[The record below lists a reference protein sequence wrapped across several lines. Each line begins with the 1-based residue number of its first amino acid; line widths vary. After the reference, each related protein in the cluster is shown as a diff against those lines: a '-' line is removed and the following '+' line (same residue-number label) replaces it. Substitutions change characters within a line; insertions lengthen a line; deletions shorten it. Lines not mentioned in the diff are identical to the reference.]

1 MRSHHFNS
9 NGDVGYGCLRSDG
22 ELSFGLGNLVSSGL
36 IYAFYE
42 WRRKAELSSDRAAL
56 LVTDD
61 LNVVAFDDESSWWQ
75 CPVCKRRQFG

>member
-1 MRSHHFNS
+1 MAMWAM
-9 NGDVGYGCLRSDG
+9 GALGAIG
-22 ELSFGLGNLVSSGL
+22 ELSFGLGNSSKEAIL
-36 IYAFYE
+36 CLYE

-61 LNVVAFDDESSWWQ
+61 LNGYAFDHESSWWQ